1 MIDKL
6 EGKSYTKKRTNIT
19 FIERKKSAFL
29 HKLERVEGLS
39 MTREE
44 KWERDETAIRELV
57 KAHDGVVKASELYTL
72 GIDYRRIQSFV
83 DWGVLLRVKNGYYS
97 LQEDQLSEDEM
108 VYRLFGEDGVLTMES
123 ALFIYGYLPV
133 KPAEYQIAVDKN
145 TSKSR
150 FHLNYPFVHP
160 YYSEPKVLSLGVTET
175 MFGEGMMKI
184 YEKERLMCD
193 CLKYEDRL
201 DREDLKRAL
210 RAYLAE
216 PSKDISKLLCYA
228 KERKVLSKVQNRIG
242 VWL

>member
-1 MIDKL
+1 M
-6 EGKSYTKKRTNIT
+6 
-19 FIERKKSAFL
+19 FKKS
-29 HKLERVEGLS
+29 ERMEHLP

-44 KWERDETAIRELV
+44 KWEKDEAAIRELV
-57 KAHDGVVKASELYTL
+57 RAHDGVVKTAELYTL

-97 LQEDQLSEDEM
+97 LQEQKLSEDEM
-108 VYRLFGEDGVLTMES
+108 VYRLFGEDGVLTMET
-123 ALFIYGYLPV
+123 ALYIYGYLPT
-133 KPAEYQIAVDKN
+133 KPTEYQIAVDKN

-160 YYSEPKVLSLGVTET
+160 YYSEPKVLTLGVTQIA
-175 MFGEGMMKI
+175 FGGGMMKI
-184 YEKERLMCD
+184 YDRERLMCD

-201 DREDLKRAL
+201 DREDLKKAL
-210 RAYLAE
+210 LAYIAE
-216 PSKDISKLLCYA
+216 PSKDISRLLCYA

>member
-1 MIDKL
+1 M
-6 EGKSYTKKRTNIT
+6 
-19 FIERKKSAFL
+19 FKKS
-29 HKLERVEGLS
+29 ERMEHLP

-44 KWERDETAIRELV
+44 KWEKDEAAIRELV
-57 KAHDGVVKASELYTL
+57 RAHDGVVKTAELYTL

-97 LQEDQLSEDEM
+97 LQEQKLSEDEM
-108 VYRLFGEDGVLTMES
+108 VYRLFGEDGVLTMET
-123 ALFIYGYLPV
+123 ALYIYGYLPT

-160 YYSEPKVLSLGVTET
+160 CYSEPKVLTLGVTQIA
-175 MFGEGMMKI
+175 FGGGMMKI
-184 YEKERLMCD
+184 YDRERLMCD

-201 DREDLKRAL
+201 DREDLKKAL
-210 RAYLAE
+210 LAYIAE
-216 PSKDISKLLCYA
+216 PSKDISRLLCYA

>member
-1 MIDKL
+1 
-6 EGKSYTKKRTNIT
+6 
-19 FIERKKSAFL
+19 
-29 HKLERVEGLS
+29 

-44 KWERDETAIRELV
+44 KWEKDETAIREFV
-57 KAHDGVVKASELYTL
+57 KQHDGVVKTSELYTL
-72 GIDYRRIQSFV
+72 GIDYRRIQRFV

-97 LQEDQLSEDEM
+97 LQEQKLSEDEM

-123 ALFIYGYLPV
+123 ALYIYGYLSA

-160 YYSEPKVLSLGVTET
+160 YYSEPKVLALGVTEIP
-175 MFGEGMMKI
+175 FGGGTMKI
-184 YEKERLMCD
+184 YDKERLMCD

-210 RAYLAE
+210 RGYLAE
-216 PSKDISKLLCYA
+216 PVKDISRLLFYA
-228 KERKVLSKVQNRIG
+228 KERKVLNKVQNRIG

>member
-1 MIDKL
+1 M
-6 EGKSYTKKRTNIT
+6 
-19 FIERKKSAFL
+19 FKKS
-29 HKLERVEGLS
+29 ERMEHLP

-44 KWERDETAIRELV
+44 KWEKDEAAIRELV
-57 KAHDGVVKASELYTL
+57 RAHDGVVKTAELYTL

-83 DWGVLLRVKNGYYS
+83 DCGVLLRVKNGYYS
-97 LQEDQLSEDEM
+97 LQEQKLSEDEM
-108 VYRLFGEDGVLTMES
+108 VYRLFGEDGVLTMET
-123 ALFIYGYLPV
+123 ALYIYGYLPT

-160 YYSEPKVLSLGVTET
+160 YYSEPKVLTLGVTQIA
-175 MFGEGMMKI
+175 FGGGMMKI
-184 YEKERLMCD
+184 YDRERLMCD

-201 DREDLKRAL
+201 DREDLKKAL
-210 RAYLAE
+210 LAYIAE
-216 PSKDISKLLCYA
+216 PSKDISRLLCYA